1 VAFAVFEE
9 TDESAA
15 SSYFGEIIASVSD
28 IQFTLDGRYII
39 SRDYMSIKVS
49 VPLCAA
55 IRLIFRTHFDQLGLS
70 TRTKKGHPCIRR
82 CHHPFLSFQ
91 IWDIAMES
99 RPVRTI
105 PVHEYLRPKLA
116 DLYENDCI
124 FDKFQ
129 VACSGD
135 ARSLMT
141 GSYNNCFKL
150 YNTVDNTEVTIEL
163 SKARPKPPV
172 VRHIDGVPSGDAA
185 MAGGPDFSSVPPV
198 VVGEIDFTKKVLHY
212 SWHATEDIVAV
223 AGLNNLYIYHA

>member
-1 VAFAVFEE
+1 MPRVRLVMRCGCMQPAPPPACPAVFEE
-9 TDESAA
+9 TSELSA

-28 IQFTLDGRYII
+28 IQFTRDGRYII
-39 SRDYMSIKVS
+39 SRDYMTIKVCL
-49 VPLCAA
+49 VAGCAVVLF
-55 IRLIFRTHFDQLGLS
+55 RLAGQS
-70 TRTKKGHPCIRR
+70 PHP
-82 CHHPFLSFQ
+82 Q
-91 IWDIAMES
+91 VWDIAMEA

-105 PVHEYLRPKLA
+105 PVHEYLRGRLV
-116 DLYENDCI
+116 DLYESDCI

-150 YNTVDNTEVTIEL
+150 YDMADNTEVTIEL

-172 VRHIDGVPSGDAA
+172 VRGIEGTDAA
-185 MAGGPDFSSVPPV
+185 ATNAANGGPPFAPAVNSA
-198 VVGEIDFTKKVLHY
+198 EIDFAKKVLHY
-212 SWHATEDIVAV
+212 SWHATEDIVAI